1 MSHHKKMK
9 QNRNIKI
16 GTIKKCKKYRD
27 KLCLKKE
34 DLSLKAG
41 FDNSY
46 ISKLEANKMNIT
58 IEKLDIIADALN
70 INTKDLFD

>member
-9 QNRNIKI
+9 QNS
-16 GTIKKCKKYRD
+16 KKLIAKNVKKYRE
-27 KLCLKKE
+27 KLHLKKE
-34 DLSLKAG
+34 ELSLKAG

-58 IEKLDIIADALN
+58 IEKLDIIAAALN

>member
-9 QNRNIKI
+9 QNS
-16 GTIKKCKKYRD
+16 KKLIAKNVKKYRE
-27 KLCLKKE
+27 KLRLKKE
-34 DLSLKAG
+34 ELSLKAG

-58 IEKLDIIADALN
+58 IEKLDIIADILN
-70 INTKDLFD
+70 IKTIKLLED

>member
-9 QNRNIKI
+9 QNS
-16 GTIKKCKKYRD
+16 KKLIAKNVKKYRE
-27 KLCLKKE
+27 KLHLKKE
-34 DLSLKAG
+34 ELSLKAG

-58 IEKLDIIADALN
+58 IEKLDIIADILN
-70 INTKDLFD
+70 IKTIKLLED

>member
-9 QNRNIKI
+9 QNS
-16 GTIKKCKKYRD
+16 KKLIAKNVKKYRE
-27 KLCLKKE
+27 KLHLKKE
-34 DLSLKAG
+34 ELSLKAG

-58 IEKLDIIADALN
+58 IEKLDIIAHALN

>member
-1 MSHHKKMK
+1 MK
-9 QNRNIKI
+9 QNS
-16 GTIKKCKKYRD
+16 KKLIAKNVKKYRE
-27 KLCLKKE
+27 KLHLKKE
-34 DLSLKAG
+34 ELSLKAG

-70 INTKDLFD
+70 INTKDLFDW

>member
-1 MSHHKKMK
+1 MK
-9 QNRNIKI
+9 QNS
-16 GTIKKCKKYRD
+16 KKLIAKNVKKYRE
-27 KLCLKKE
+27 KLHLKKE
-34 DLSLKAG
+34 ELSLKAG

>member
-9 QNRNIKI
+9 KNS
-16 GTIKKCKKYRD
+16 KKLIAKNVKKYRE
-27 KLCLKKE
+27 KLHLKKE
-34 DLSLKAG
+34 ELSLKAG

-58 IEKLDIIADALN
+58 IEKLGIIADALN

>member
-9 QNRNIKI
+9 QNS
-16 GTIKKCKKYRD
+16 KKLIAKNVKKYRE

-34 DLSLKAG
+34 ELSLKAG
-41 FDNSY
+41 FDNSD
-46 ISKLEANKMNIT
+46 ISKLKNAKMNAT
-58 IEKLDIIADALN
+58 INKLDSIADALN